1 MLESFAAWL
10 GGTPLSAFL
19 ENQAWAVPTIQV
31 THILSISVVMAAVAI
46 LNLRVLG
53 VIERGQSLGTLTRRF
68 VPPSIVAI
76 LVLAVTGLLMIAA
89 EPNRAIFRY
98 VFWAKMSLIA
108 VALVLS
114 AAMLAA
120 LKSSG
125 VWTQPRG
132 AAPAPIKALAVL
144 GLILWL
150 AIIVT
155 GRWIGYAQGWPGSPQ

>member
-1 MLESFAAWL
+1 MLESFATWL
-10 GGTPLSAFL
+10 GATPLTSFL

-31 THILSISVVMAAVAI
+31 MHILSISVVMAAVAI

-53 VIERGQSLGTLTRRF
+53 VIERGQSLGALTRRF

-76 LVLAVTGLLMIAA
+76 LVLAATGFLMIAA

-98 VFWAKMSLIA
+98 VFWAKMGLIA
-108 VALVLS
+108 AALVLS

-125 VWTQPRG
+125 VWIEPRG
-132 AAPAPIKALAVL
+132 AAPAPVKGLAVL